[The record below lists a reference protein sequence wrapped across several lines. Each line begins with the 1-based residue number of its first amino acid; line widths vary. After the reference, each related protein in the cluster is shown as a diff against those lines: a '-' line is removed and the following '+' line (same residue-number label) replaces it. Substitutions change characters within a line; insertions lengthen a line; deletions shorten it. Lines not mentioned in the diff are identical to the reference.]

1 MNKYKVEYESKSC
14 SFEESYNI
22 IQDGDIIGTG
32 FAVMEPMGFLKDLHT
47 ISNRINKVTVLHS
60 LGMGKYKILT
70 DKEYN
75 KKFYITSWFLM
86 NSGRQALKSN
96 SIEYIPGNLH
106 NAATRQIEVQPIDVF
121 VATVT
126 PMDEHG
132 YFRFSLS
139 NIGEQQWS
147 ENAKKII
154 LEVNPNL
161 PNVYGDN
168 EIHISQVDKI
178 VECDR
183 TIPILESGEINE
195 IDEKIGI
202 NVASLVENGDTIQL
216 GIGTIPDAVA
226 LAFKDKKD
234 LGIHTEMITNSIVD
248 LVEAGVINGSK
259 KTLHK
264 GKIVGTFALGNNR
277 LYNFMNNNPG
287 VMIMPGC
294 YVNDSHVIAQNDN
307 MVSINTA
314 ITVDFCGQVCSESIG
329 TKQYSGSGGQ
339 SDTAIGAIHAKNG
352 RSIIALRS
360 TAKDDTISTI
370 QPCLPLGSIV
380 TLSRNNID
388 YIVTEYGVARM
399 KNQSVS
405 QRTINLINIAHP
417 KFRNELK
424 LQAEKL
430 QYI

>member
-1 MNKYKVEYESKSC
+1 MNRYKVEYESKLC
-14 SFEESYNI
+14 SFEESYNL
-22 IQDGDIIGTG
+22 IQDGDVIGTG

-47 ISNRINKVTVLHS
+47 ISHRINKVTLLHS
-60 LGMGKYKILT
+60 LDMGKYKILT
-70 DKEYN
+70 DKEHN
-75 KKFYITSWFLM
+75 KKFHITSWFLM
-86 NSGRQALKSN
+86 NSGRQALKAN
-96 SIEYIPGNLH
+96 NIEYVPGNLH
-106 NAATRQIEVQPIDVF
+106 NAATRQIEVEPIDIF

-139 NIGEQQWS
+139 NIGEHQWS
-147 ENAKKII
+147 QNAKKVI

-178 VECDR
+178 IECDR
-183 TIPILESGEINE
+183 PIPILDSGEISE
-195 IDEKIGI
+195 IDEKIGV
-202 NVASLVENGDTIQL
+202 NVASLVEDGSTIQL
-216 GIGTIPDAVA
+216 GIGAIPDAVSK
-226 LAFKDKKD
+226 AFKNKKD
-234 LGIHTEMITNSIVD
+234 IGVHTEMITNSIVE
-248 LVEAGVINGSK
+248 LVEAGVITGNK

-287 VMIMPGC
+287 VMILPGY
-294 YVNDSHVIAQNDN
+294 YVNDPHVIAQNDN

-314 ITVDFCGQVCSESIG
+314 ITVDFCGQVCSESIN

-339 SDTAIGAIHAKNG
+339 SDTATGAIHAKNG

-360 TAKDDTISTI
+360 TAKDDTVSTI
-370 QPCLPLGSIV
+370 LPCLPLGSIV

-388 YIVTEYGVARM
+388 YIVTEYGIALM
-399 KNQSVS
+399 KNQSVK

-417 KFRNELK
+417 KFRDELR